1 MANINL
7 PEELP
12 GISAGFAFRPETAKP
27 MRELAH
33 ILLHEPNSL
42 TPGERELIATYVSS
56 LNDCYFC
63 QTSHGAAA
71 ASHLGESNTVKL
83 VKTGFETA
91 PISEK
96 LKRLLVIAGK
106 VQQGGKHVTAH
117 DVEAARKLGATD
129 MEIHDTVLIAA
140 AFCMYNRYVDGLGT
154 WQPHDDS
161 MYEQMGKH
169 LASEGYRTPSTRLAK
184 DESAAAVSPTVHLGR
199 KRP

>member
-1 MANINL
+1 MAHINL

-42 TPGERELIATYVSS
+42 APGERELIATYVSS

-83 VKTGFETA
+83 VKTGFEAA

-106 VQQGGKHVTAH
+106 VQQGGKHVTAQ

-129 MEIHDTVLIAA
+129 KEIHDTVLIAA

-169 LASEGYRTPSTRLAK
+169 LANEGYRTPSTRVAK
-184 DESAAAVSPTVHLGR
+184 DESAGAVSPTAHLG
-199 KRP
+199 